1 MSETVQQRAT
11 TWSLA
16 LDGLTC
22 GGCVAR
28 TRRAIEALDER
39 AEIEIDTR
47 LARVTTERG
56 IDEVIAAI
64 DAAGYQASPLDSA
77 PLALLTRGAS
87 CQGCVAKIRRTI
99 QARDDTAVVAGE
111 PAQQWLSVTSRLPG
125 AALIDAVREAGF
137 DAEPA
142 AFTRRERQIPT
153 MSCQGCVKRMREA
166 IQARDPLARVVG
178 EPAEKCLSV
187 ESYLPDGLLDTT
199 LSEAGYPEAGYP
211 EAGCPVDSSV
221 TATANEPQTP
231 STQADGTRPDTGGQ
245 AASHSTAEQAASQS
259 RQSVELALSGIT
271 CASCVRAIQ
280 QALDRV
286 EGVER
291 AAVNFASRS
300 ATVSGR
306 VSASRLIAAVEAVG
320 YGAEVVEDI
329 ERGEAKRED
338 NEARE
343 YRSRLRDT
351 WLALLPGAALMLL
364 MFVHHPV
371 LEGTERWL
379 WVAVGLGTLGVLAS
393 AGRVFFVGAFK
404 ALRHHQAN
412 MDMLVALGT
421 GVAWLYSMVVVLAP
435 ELVPEAARALYFEA
449 SLMIVGL
456 INIGQAL
463 EVRARG
469 RTSQALK
476 HLLDLRPRSARVIRD
491 GQDQDIA
498 IDEVVESDWLRVRPG
513 ERLPVDGEVVEGES
527 FVDESTL
534 TGEPMPVAK
543 RVGDELAAGTV
554 NGKGSLIYRAT
565 RVGARTR
572 LSRIIEQVRSAQ
584 NSRPPISRL
593 ADRVAAVF
601 VPAVMI
607 IAVITALVW
616 FNVGPEPRLIH
627 MLIAATTVLI
637 IACPCALGLATPIST
652 MIGVGK
658 AAEYGVLIRSGEALQ
673 SASRLTALVVD
684 KTGTLTEGRPRV
696 TGWQAFGDKGR
707 ALGATLALE
716 RGSEH
721 PLATAL
727 VDFAA
732 SRDAPPTSVDGFAS
746 LTGRGVA
753 ANGAQGERLLLGNAA
768 LMDAEGIDL
777 AAASDAVMGYQAQAN
792 TVVYL
797 AIDGALAA
805 LFAIADPLRDD
816 AVEAIARLRREGLKV
831 IMLTGDAEPTAAAIA
846 RAAGID
852 DFRAGLLP
860 EDKHAAVERLQAS
873 GEVVGMVGDGIN
885 DAPALARADV
895 GFAIGQGTDVAI
907 ESAGI
912 ALMRN
917 SLHGVADAI
926 AISRA
931 ALGNIKQN
939 LWGAFGY
946 NALGIPIAAGVLYPA
961 TGMLLSPVIAALAMS
976 LSSVTVVSNA
986 NRLRL
991 FKPGSAKEDA

>member
-1 MSETVQQRAT
+1 MNDAVEQRAT

-28 TRRAIEALDER
+28 TRRALEALDAR
-39 AEIEIDTR
+39 AVIELDTR
-47 LARVTTERG
+47 LARITTDR
-56 IDEVIAAI
+56 EVAEVVAAI
-64 DAAGYQASPLDSA
+64 EAAGYQAIPMPGA
-77 PLALLTRGAS
+77 PLALRVSGIS
-87 CQGCVAKIRRTI
+87 CQGCVSKIRRALN
-99 QARDDTAVVAGE
+99 ARDDAAEVVGE
-111 PAQQWLSVTSRLPG
+111 PAHGWLSVSSQLPS
-125 AALIDAVREAGF
+125 ASLIAAVREAGF
-137 DAEPA
+137 GAEPA
-142 AFTRRERQIPT
+142 AFVHRERTIPA

-166 IQARDPLARVVG
+166 IQARDPLARVTG
-178 EPAEKCLSV
+178 EPSARRLDV
-187 ESYLPDGLLDTT
+187 DSYLPDGLLDVT
-199 LSEAGYPEAGYP
+199 LREAGYPADE
-211 EAGCPVDSSV
+211 
-221 TATANEPQTP
+221 TEP
-231 STQADGTRPDTGGQ
+231 SDEADGQASESASARSDASDDRATRESDSQP
-245 AASHSTAEQAASQS
+245 AAQS

-271 CASCVRAIQ
+271 CASCVRTIQ
-280 QALDRV
+280 QALDAV
-286 EGVER
+286 AGVER
-291 AAVNFASRS
+291 AEVNFASRT
-300 ATVSGR
+300 ATVNGR
-306 VSASRLIAAVEAVG
+306 VSSATLVATVEAVG
-320 YGAEVVEDI
+320 YGAEVIEDI

-351 WLALLPGAALMLL
+351 WLALVPGAALMVL
-364 MFVHHPV
+364 MFFHHPM
-371 LEGTERWL
+371 LEGVERWL

-393 AGRVFFVGAFK
+393 AGRGFFVGALK

-421 GVAWLYSMVVVLAP
+421 GVAWLYSMVVALAP
-435 ELVPEAARALYFEA
+435 EFIPEAARALYFEA

-456 INIGQAL
+456 INVGQAL

-476 HLLDLRPRSARVIRD
+476 HLLDLRPRSARVIRE
-491 GQDQDIA
+491 GQERDVA
-498 IDEVVESDWLRVRPG
+498 IDEVAEGELLRVRPG
-513 ERLPVDGEVVEGES
+513 ERLPVDGDVIEGES

-543 RVGDELAAGTV
+543 GVGDALSAGTV
-554 NGKGSLIYRAT
+554 NGKGSLVYRAT
-565 RVGARTR
+565 RVGRHTR

-616 FNVGPEPRLIH
+616 FNLGPEPRLIH
-627 MLIAATTVLI
+627 MLVAATTVLI

-658 AAEYGVLIRSGEALQ
+658 AAEYGVLIRNGEALQ
-673 SASRLTALVVD
+673 SASRLTTLVVD

-696 TGWQAFGDKGR
+696 TAWRAFGDEHR
-707 ALGATLALE
+707 ALSAALALE

-727 VDFAA
+727 VGFAE
-732 SRDAPPTSVDGFAS
+732 SRDATPPSIEGFAS

-753 ANGAQGERLLLGNAA
+753 AQGTRGERLLLGNAA
-768 LMDAEGIDL
+768 LMRDEGIDL
-777 AAASDAVMGYQAQAN
+777 TAAGDDVAGYEAQAN

-797 AIDGALAA
+797 AIDGRLAA

-816 AVEAIARLRREGLKV
+816 AVAAIARLRGEGLKV

-846 RAAGID
+846 REAGID

-931 ALGNIKQN
+931 ALSNIKQN

-961 TGMLLSPVIAALAMS
+961 TGMLLSPVIAAVAMS

-991 FKPGSAKEDA
+991 FKPTRTQEKIT